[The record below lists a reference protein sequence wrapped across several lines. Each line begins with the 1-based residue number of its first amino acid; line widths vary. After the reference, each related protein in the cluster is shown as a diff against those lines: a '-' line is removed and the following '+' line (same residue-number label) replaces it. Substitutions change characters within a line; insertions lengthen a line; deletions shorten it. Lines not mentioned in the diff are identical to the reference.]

1 MAHGMTGYGS
11 SVHPAQAYDFVIIG
25 AGTAGC
31 LIANRL
37 TESGKYSV
45 LLVEAGK
52 RQRHP
57 ALSIPLGVGHVWNN
71 PKFNW
76 NYKSQPEPGL
86 GRREVY
92 LPRGRLVGGSSAI
105 NAMNH
110 VRGNRSDFDR
120 WEELGLAGW
129 GYEHVLPHFK
139 RSENYISNKS
149 RYRGHN
155 GEMQVSEAHHADPL
169 VASLMGSLASAGFEP
184 VEDYNG
190 PVQEGFGRAQFNI
203 GDGRRRDSANSFLYP
218 ALQRQ
223 NLSLLTRTLVRKVLF
238 SADRRAMGVEVEGA
252 GKVRQ
257 ISARREIIVC
267 AGAYNSPKLLMESG
281 IGAAGVLTGFGIEV
295 FADLPGVGQNLFD
308 HPKIA
313 VEFGRTESSNV
324 FDAMRMD
331 RLFLSFAQ
339 AWLLRTGMATD
350 PLVAAHLF
358 AKSDPSLP
366 TADLQILM
374 RLFNPRLK
382 PRLPFRP
389 SNESDSFGF
398 LSCLLNPKS
407 RGWVRLKAP
416 HVHTPPAICSNFLQA
431 EEDVAALVRSIHI
444 VRDIAAQPELAD
456 HSPGETLPGKN
467 IAEDDA
473 LVQFVRETADTI
485 FHPAGTCAMGA
496 GTDGVVDVD
505 LKVRQVR
512 GLRVADASIMPLPVS
527 GNTNA
532 AVLMIAEK
540 ASEII
545 LSAAQRQ

>member
-1 MAHGMTGYGS
+1 MAHELTGYDS
-11 SVHPAQAYDFVIIG
+11 PVQPAQTYDFVIIG

-37 TESGKYSV
+37 TQSGKYSV

-57 ALSIPLGVGHVWNN
+57 AINIPLGVGHIWNN

-120 WEELGLAGW
+120 WEDLGLVGW
-129 GYEHVLPHFK
+129 GFEHVLPHFK

-149 RYRGHN
+149 WYRGHN

-169 VASLMGSLASAGFEP
+169 VVSLMRGLTSAGFEP

-203 GDGRRRDSANSFLYP
+203 GDGRRRDSATSFLYP

-223 NLSLLTRTLVRKVLF
+223 NLSLLTKALVRKVLF
-238 SADRRAMGVEVEGA
+238 SVDHRATGVQVDRA
-252 GKVRQ
+252 GNVQQ
-257 ISARREIIVC
+257 ILARREVIVC
-267 AGAYNSPKLLMESG
+267 AGAYNSPKLLLASG
-281 IGAAGVLTGFGIEV
+281 IGPASDLTGFGIEMV
-295 FADLPGVGQNLFD
+295 ADLSEVGQNLFD

-313 VEFGRTESSNV
+313 VEFGRTKTSNV

-350 PLVAAHLF
+350 PLVAANLF
-358 AKSDPSLP
+358 AKSDPFFANS
-366 TADLQILM
+366 
-374 RLFNPRLK
+374 RL
-382 PRLPFRP
+382 
-389 SNESDSFGF
+389 
-398 LSCLLNPKS
+398 
-407 RGWVRLKAP
+407 A
-416 HVHTPPAICSNFLQA
+416 
-431 EEDVAALVRSIHI
+431 
-444 VRDIAAQPELAD
+444 
-456 HSPGETLPGKN
+456 N
-467 IAEDDA
+467 ID
-473 LVQFVRETADTI
+473 
-485 FHPAGTCAMGA
+485 
-496 GTDGVVDVD
+496 
-505 LKVRQVR
+505 
-512 GLRVADASIMPLPVS
+512 
-527 GNTNA
+527 A
-532 AVLMIAEK
+532 AVQ
-540 ASEII
+540 SEAQTQ
-545 LSAAQRQ
+545 AAVSPFQ